1 VPQVCVE
8 LENHI
13 GMADKDLAEFVIH
26 LALESEGVTAFKSA
40 LASNGAVFPSAF
52 AERLHEMVH
61 TPSFQLFFKTAF
73 SFLETFFVKLD
84 LLHIRY

>member
-1 VPQVCVE
+1 MRPLTDIRIQVCVE

-26 LALESEGVTAFKSA
+26 LALESDGAAAFKSA

-52 AERLHEMVH
+52 AERLHEMVKRPRTRASYIKH
-61 TPSFQLFFKTAF
+61 HF
-73 SFLETFFVKLD
+73 SSRSSV
-84 LLHIRY
+84 